1 MEKKTLDQH
10 HQTAGQ
16 ASIEPDNLP
25 VKSIAWMV
33 VALIVIV
40 VATFVV
46 VKQVYWVTSTSEI
59 QTKELDVPNRLL
71 TTIQAADREEL
82 SNYEVLDKQKGVYR
96 LPIED
101 AIKLYVKKNGN

>member
-1 MEKKTLDQH
+1 
-10 HQTAGQ
+10 
-16 ASIEPDNLP
+16 
-25 VKSIAWMV
+25 MV